1 MKASRKTFCGLVF
14 ILLMFLPGCLAETLQ
29 VAPVFFGLGNLS
41 GQQRA
46 ADQCTLQL
54 SKPLSPAVFVEGAMA
69 VGKDLGFEVNNVN
82 RRSGEVRFLGG
93 TGRFESAI
101 LGKSAHQMAFVSL
114 QKGGMEVD
122 ISIEITGNFGKGT
135 QEEVTKELGDFRKG
149 LLEKFA
155 NN

>member
-1 MKASRKTFCGLVF
+1 
-14 ILLMFLPGCLAETLQ
+14 
-29 VAPVFFGLGNLS
+29 
-41 GQQRA
+41 
-46 ADQCTLQL
+46 
-54 SKPLSPAVFVEGAMA
+54 MA